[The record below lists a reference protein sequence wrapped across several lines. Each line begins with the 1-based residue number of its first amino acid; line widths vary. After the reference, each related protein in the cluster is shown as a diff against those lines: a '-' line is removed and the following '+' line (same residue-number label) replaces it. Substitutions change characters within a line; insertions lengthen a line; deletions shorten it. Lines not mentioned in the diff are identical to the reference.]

1 MDIEYINITTY
12 KGISSDA
19 DHFYATIG
27 SIGYLQ
33 ENLIVEFA
41 CKPESGVVFLSLNE
55 LRYYP
60 SKKEAEELWMK
71 DFGRGMKKDDKAHHE
86 FYIQDVVEKGTI
98 RFPSVLSIVQT
109 VRKKY
114 PNSVL
119 CFLFQGSRKA
129 FIEKFVKPF
138 SERPN
143 ELVDELI
150 SIMEQHQRN

>member
-12 KGISSDA
+12 KGISSNA

-33 ENLIVEFA
+33 ENLIVDFA
-41 CKPESGVVFLSLNE
+41 CKPESGVMFSTLDE

-71 DFGRGMKKDDKAHHE
+71 DYGWDVKSNDKVHHD

-129 FIEKFVKPF
+129 FIEKFVEPF

-143 ELVDELI
+143 ELVKELI
-150 SIMEQHQRN
+150 SIMEQHQKN